1 MDVGSLGAMLVSIDK
16 AGRVVIPKDLR
27 DRLDI
32 AADSE
37 LDITVEGGDLR
48 LSPVRQ
54 RGRRIVELDGW
65 PVLEAVEGIAVTDA
79 DVTRWR
85 DDGQR

>member
-1 MDVGSLGAMLVSIDK
+1 MEVGSA
-16 AGRVVIPKDLR
+16 AG
-27 DRLDI
+27 
-32 AADSE
+32 SE

-65 PVLEAVEGIAVTDA
+65 PVLEAVDGVAVTDA

-85 DDGQR
+85 DLGESPQLASSGPKTPNQAP